1 MILLDT
7 DAFTLHQVGH
17 DRFMARYQAAAEIP
31 AITVITQIE
40 ALRGRHDAVMKA
52 EDGARLLRAQQGMV
66 RTMQQLALFPVVA
79 FDDGAAAE
87 FDRLRQNKKLKKIGR
102 ADVLIAAIALAHRAT
117 LVTRNLRH
125 FRQVPELRVE
135 NWAD

>member
-17 DRFMARYQAAAEIP
+17 KLFMTRFQSATEVP
-31 AITVITQIE
+31 AIAIVTQVE
-40 ALRGRHDAVMKA
+40 ALRGRHEALLKA
-52 EDGARLLRAQQGMV
+52 EDGARLLRAQQGLV
-66 RTMQQLALFPVVA
+66 RTVQHLALFSVIP
-79 FDDGAAAE
+79 FDDVAADE

-102 ADVLIAAIALAHRAT
+102 GDLLIAAITLANEAT
-117 LVTRNLRH
+117 LVTRNLRD
-125 FRQVPELRVE
+125 FRRVPGLRVE